1 MQELSVALVQRD
13 TNPCQ
18 LVEQALA
25 RAACSPNTFIS
36 LRTREVLEEAEQSDV
51 RWREGRPLSS
61 LDGVPIAWK
70 DLIDVQGMIT
80 TAGSP
85 AVALDAAITDRD
97 AVVVRNT
104 KRLGLLALGKTNLS
118 ELAYSGLNLHFGT
131 PGDGIRVPGGS
142 SSGSAIAVRDGVVA
156 ASIGTDTAGSIRIPA
171 ALNGLVG
178 FKASPSRY
186 DMSGVFPLAS
196 SFDSVGPICRTVAD
210 CVTMDA
216 AMRGKMKPNISPA
229 SSPPKFV
236 VDMGILEDGVR
247 NNFIGFVERLSDAGA
262 GVENR
267 RVVAVERSRKAF
279 DDIGWLGA
287 AEAYALHKKLL
298 VGGSRELLDPRIVA
312 RLEAA
317 TSLGA
322 AEIAILRD
330 LRAELIG
337 NIARELGGAIL
348 LMPTVKHVAPRLSH
362 MEGDV
367 DLFAKVNLA
376 TLSLTMIGS
385 FLNMPGIAVPTGRSI
400 GLATSALL
408 SGAVDSDEGVLSAA
422 LWVEKYISPMPTD
435 DLRFRVG

>member
-1 MQELSVALVQRD
+1 M
-13 TNPCQ
+13 
-18 LVEQALA
+18 
-25 RAACSPNTFIS
+25 
-36 LRTREVLEEAEQSDV
+36 
-51 RWREGRPLSS
+51 PLSFRTP
-61 LDGVPIAWK
+61 DGW
-70 DLIDVQGMIT
+70 
-80 TAGSP
+80 
-85 AVALDAAITDRD
+85 
-97 AVVVRNT
+97 
-104 KRLGLLALGKTNLS
+104 GLLALGKTNLS
-118 ELAYSGLNLHFGT
+118 ELAYSGLGLNLHFGT

-142 SSGSAIAVRDGVVA
+142 SSGSAIAVKDGVVA

-171 ALNGLVG
+171 AFNGLVG

-216 AMRGKMKPNISPA
+216 AMRGKRKPNILPA

-236 VDMGILEDGVR
+236 VDMGILEDPELTDGVR

-267 RVVAVERSRKAF
+267 RVVAVERSRKVF
-279 DDIGWLGA
+279 DDAGWLGA

-362 MEGDV
+362 MEGDA

-376 TLSLTMIGS
+376 TLSLTIIGS